1 MAKVLARMGTVPLVA
16 DEEPMCDAVPLH
28 VEEAPTARVTPLPDR
43 AVAGR
48 LLGQALIPYARSGAV
63 VLGVANGGLAVA
75 HGVAAELALPLD
87 VWIVRALRLARDPAL
102 TLGVLSE
109 GPTLRL
115 ERKGIARAGLTRDEL
130 RAEVRAAADQLAH
143 DARRLRCGRLPT
155 SVAGR
160 TAILVDDGIP
170 SAALLSAAID
180 GVRRRGA
187 TFVVVA
193 SPVGAHASLHRLGDE
208 ADDVVCLMTPDHLA
222 RVGAWYQDFASVGD
236 LAVTNILTSIP
247 AA

>member
-1 MAKVLARMGTVPLVA
+1 
-16 DEEPMCDAVPLH
+16 MCDAVPLH
-28 VEEAPTARVTPLPDR
+28 VEEAPTTRVTPLPDR

-63 VLGVANGGLAVA
+63 VLGVTNGGLVVA
-75 HGVAAELALPLD
+75 HGVAAEIALPLD
-87 VWIVRALRLARDPAL
+87 LWIVRALRPARDPAL
-102 TLGVLSE
+102 TLGVVSE

-115 ERKGIARAGLTRDEL
+115 ERKGLARAGLTRDEL
-130 RAEVRAAADQLAH
+130 RAEVRRAADQLAL
-143 DARRLRCGRLPT
+143 DARRLRRGRSPT

-170 SAALLSAAID
+170 SAAILSAAVD

-193 SPVGAHASLHRLGDE
+193 SPVGARASLHRLDDE
-208 ADDVVCLMTPDHLA
+208 ADDVVCLMTPDHLP
-222 RVGAWYQDFASVGD
+222 RVGAWYQDFAPVGD
-236 LAVTNILTSIP
+236 LAVANLLASVP